1 MADPS
6 GPALELRL
14 ERGRALVRHAGAEV
28 ARGARVDEV
37 VLAVPL
43 GGALDVAGGPA
54 RFRSVLCELER
65 LELRVAPG
73 ALEAAV
79 SRATPAGVAGASSLR
94 AAARPGFLELAGAL
108 DDGAPFTAKLAAVAG
123 GGPALRAAVYEARLY
138 APSALPG
145 PALATRLA
153 EAIAA
158 ALPAFGARAE
168 GAFLSLDVARPA
180 LLAILP
186 RRGWK
191 LPRLPIIH
199 ADGGITRDGAWATLT
214 RGDADAAP
222 APDPDLRA
230 LLHGAP
236 AFAKPE
242 RLLAEGDLDGARD
255 AWRALPPGAR
265 AHPFAAGRTLGFL
278 AADARFHAEARA
290 LARGALEREPAFA
303 PALLVDAVLARARGD
318 LDRAATSFSALA
330 LAAAA
335 RAEAFSAL
343 AAADAC
349 AACGEAADAAALGAA
364 LDAALALDR
373 GHLPALRARRDLA
386 ERQGDR
392 GRLLRALRGLAAHA
406 DDAGERALA
415 HERLA
420 ELLAVTDPAAARL
433 HRDHARRVRPR

>member
-6 GPALELRL
+6 GSGLELRL
-14 ERGRALVRHAGAEV
+14 ERGRALVRHRGAEV
-28 ARGARVDEV
+28 ARGTRVDEV
-37 VLAVPL
+37 VLAVPP
-43 GGALDVAGGPA
+43 GGGLDVAGGPA
-54 RFRSVLCELER
+54 PFRSVLCELER
-65 LELRVAPG
+65 LELRVAAG
-73 ALEAAV
+73 VLEAAV
-79 SRATPAGVAGASSLR
+79 SRATLDGAAADSPLR
-94 AAARPGFLELAGAL
+94 ASARPGFMELSGAL
-108 DDGAPFTAKLAAVAG
+108 DGAPFTAKLAPVDG
-123 GGPALRAAVYEARLY
+123 PGPALRAAVYEARIY
-138 APSALPG
+138 APSTLPA
-145 PALATRLA
+145 PALSARLA

-158 ALPAFGARAE
+158 ALPALGARAE
-168 GAFLSLDVARPA
+168 GTFVSLDVARPA
-180 LLAILP
+180 LLAFLP

-191 LPRLPIIH
+191 VPRVSALQGEAEIS
-199 ADGGITRDGAWATLT
+199 RDGARATLR
-214 RGDADAAP
+214 RGVPAAEP
-222 APDPDLRA
+222 APDPDLRVF
-230 LLHGAP
+230 LHGAP

-278 AADARFHAEARA
+278 AADAPFHAEARA
-290 LARGALEREPAFA
+290 LARGALEREPTFA

-318 LDRAATSFSALA
+318 LERAAASFSALA

-349 AACGEAADAAALGAA
+349 AACGEAADADALGAA

-386 ERQGDR
+386 ERLGDR

-406 DDAGERALA
+406 EDTAERGLA

>member
-6 GPALELRL
+6 GSGLELRL
-14 ERGRALVRHAGAEV
+14 ERGRVLVRHPGAEV

-37 VLAVPL
+37 VLAVPP
-43 GGALDVAGGPA
+43 GGVLDVAGGPA
-54 RFRSVLCELER
+54 PFRSVLCELEQ
-65 LELRVAPG
+65 LELRVAAG
-73 ALEAAV
+73 VLEDAV
-79 SRATPAGVAGASSLR
+79 SRATLAGMAADSPLR
-94 AAARPGFLELAGAL
+94 AAVRPGFMELAGAL

-123 GGPALRAAVYEARLY
+123 PALRAAVYEARIY
-138 APSALPG
+138 GPSTLPA
-145 PALATRLA
+145 PALSARLA

-158 ALPAFGARAE
+158 ALPALGARAE
-168 GAFLSLDVARPA
+168 GTFLSLDVARPA
-180 LLAILP
+180 LLAFLP

-191 LPRLPIIH
+191 LPRVPALH
-199 ADGGITRDGAWATLT
+199 AEAEISRDGAWATLR
-214 RGDADAAP
+214 RGDAAAEP
-222 APDPDLRA
+222 APDPDLRVF
-230 LLHGAP
+230 LHGAP

-255 AWRALPPGAR
+255 AWRALPPSTR

-278 AADARFHAEARA
+278 ASDAPYHAEARA
-290 LARGALEREPAFA
+290 LARGALEREPTFA

-318 LDRAATSFSALA
+318 LDRAAESFSALA

-349 AACGEAADAAALGAA
+349 AACGEATDADVLGAA

-386 ERQGDR
+386 DRLGDR

-406 DDAGERALA
+406 EDAAERALA

-433 HRDHARRVRPR
+433 HRDHARRSR